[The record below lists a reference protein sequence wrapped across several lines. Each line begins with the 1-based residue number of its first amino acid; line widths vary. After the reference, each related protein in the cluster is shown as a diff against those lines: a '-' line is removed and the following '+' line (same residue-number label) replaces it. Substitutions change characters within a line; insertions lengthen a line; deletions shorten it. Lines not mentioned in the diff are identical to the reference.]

1 MRRRPPGSTRTDTLF
16 PYTTLFRSFRFPAR
30 HPDDAII
37 DVEIEVTD
45 EPVPHLAH
53 RQPVT
58 HHHRPRA
65 DEAFPAGLQQR
76 SLDGAPRRVRPIEHP
91 HRSEERRGGKECVRT
106 CRSRWSPCHSKKNK
120 HKTPKEN
127 KN

>member
-1 MRRRPPGSTRTDTLF
+1 MTHPFPTLRSSDL
-16 PYTTLFRSFRFPAR
+16 PAEAGAFRIPAR

-65 DEAFPAGLQQR
+65 AEAFPAGLQQR

-91 HRSEERRGGKECVRT
+91 HRLALLRPGLAEVEQGRYIRIESGEEVQKDMESYVHR
-106 CRSRWSPCHSKKNK
+106 
-120 HKTPKEN
+120 EN
-127 KN
+127 KK

>member
-1 MRRRPPGSTRTDTLF
+1 MRISDCSSDVCSSDHSVRAGVDPHAVSGPAEAGA
-16 PYTTLFRSFRFPAR
+16 FRIPAR

-76 SLDGAPRRVRPIEHP
+76 SLDGAPRRVRPIEPP
-91 HRSEERRGGKECVRT
+91 HRLAMLSSEEHTSELPSLMRT
-106 CRSRWSPCHSKKNK
+106 SYAV
-120 HKTPKEN
+120 
-127 KN
+127 